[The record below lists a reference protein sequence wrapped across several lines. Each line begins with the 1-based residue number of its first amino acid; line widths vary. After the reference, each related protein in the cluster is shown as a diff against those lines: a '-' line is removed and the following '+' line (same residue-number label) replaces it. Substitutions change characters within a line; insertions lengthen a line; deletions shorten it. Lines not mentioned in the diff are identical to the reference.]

1 MQAHRNPTP
10 QPSKRGKPCNP
21 LIRLA
26 DIMELLESPSL
37 TGETFAILQREQ
49 TKLRRILKTRKEES
63 CTIKPKR

>member
-1 MQAHRNPTP
+1 MKQFGGSVSDTKAEHPII
-10 QPSKRGKPCNP
+10 SA
-21 LIRLA
+21 RLA
-26 DIMELLESPSL
+26 DITDLLESPSL

>member
-1 MQAHRNPTP
+1 MKQFGGSVSDIKAEHPII
-10 QPSKRGKPCNP
+10 SV
-21 LIRLA
+21 RLA
-26 DIMELLESPSL
+26 DITKLLESPSL